1 MDLSPQPPLP
11 SPCIG
16 VCTIN
21 PDDQTCLG
29 CFRTLAEIS
38 NWPTLDN
45 AGRHALLEALRVR
58 RAVAGKDRRRRTRR
72 RAVTD

>member
-1 MDLSPQPPLP
+1 MDLSPQRPLS

-21 PDDQTCLG
+21 PDNQTCLG

-45 AGRHALLEALRVR
+45 AGRHELLEALRVR